1 METQSTRDRI
11 IALRTNYPNL
21 PAVRMA
27 EFLEVSRERVRQILK
42 REGLP
47 TRIKPDYGSCKV
59 CGNALETGR
68 KAYCSIACR
77 SSDCRVT
84 FRCDYC
90 GHSKEI
96 LQSIYNAQ
104 KRRGYQYMYC
114 SIRCRNFGKWE
125 VVKLR
130 PVAVSVS

>member
-11 IALRTNYPNL
+11 VALRTNYPNL

-47 TRIKPDYGSCKV
+47 TRIKPDYGSCKG
-59 CGNALETGR
+59 CGNPLETGR

-77 SSDCRVT
+77 SADCRVT
-84 FRCDYC
+84 FRCDYW

-114 SIRCRNFGKWE
+114 SIRCRNFGKGE